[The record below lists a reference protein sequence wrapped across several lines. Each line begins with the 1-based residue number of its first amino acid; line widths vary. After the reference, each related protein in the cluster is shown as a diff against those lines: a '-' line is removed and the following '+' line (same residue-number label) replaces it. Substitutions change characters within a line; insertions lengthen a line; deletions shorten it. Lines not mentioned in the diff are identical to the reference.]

1 MRTLRYLLASIAL
14 LAGFVAAEAQEP
26 GRQPDKT
33 ITLDYCPTDITAST
47 GFEVVLRPGTENKVD
62 LYVDNIDKVK
72 CTTDASKKSLRIS
85 MKPSFGTIK
94 DDDHTYLAVV
104 TLTDLNSLTALKAE
118 TGAELHIDKNYR
130 PTKIARLELKCFT
143 GGELLFTGDAREV
156 IATAATGGEL
166 YLSGKHRTL
175 KLKSK
180 TGSGIEYTGS
190 FHLADMHAGTG
201 GEITLTG
208 TGDTVSISASS
219 GGEVDGSDLTVKGGT
234 LDADLS
240 SEITIRCTDRR
251 SITCDGKGD
260 IEIII
265 AK

>member
-1 MRTLRYLLASIAL
+1 MRILRPLLLSLSL
-14 LAGFVAAEAQEP
+14 LAGLVAAEAQKP
-26 GRQPDKT
+26 GQLPDKT

-62 LYVDNIDKVK
+62 LYVDNLDKVK
-72 CTTDASKKSLRIS
+72 CSTDASKKSLRIS
-85 MKPSFGTIK
+85 MKPTFGTIK
-94 DDDHTYLAVV
+94 DDDHYPYLAVV

-118 TGAELHIDKNYR
+118 TGAELRIDENYR

-143 GGELLFTGDAREV
+143 GGELLFTGDAQKV

-166 YLSGKHRTL
+166 FLSGRQQTL
-175 KLKSK
+175 KFKST
-180 TGSGIEYTGS
+180 TGGEIEYSGS
-190 FHLADMHAGTG
+190 FRLADIHAGTG
-201 GEITLTG
+201 GVITLSG

-219 GGEVDGSDLTVKGGT
+219 GGEVDGEELTVKGGT

-251 SITCDGKGD
+251 NITCDGKGD
-260 IEIII
+260 IEILT
-265 AK
+265 K